1 MAVFHSPES
10 GTSMQNVPGV
20 ICHLYENPK
29 RLEKRMKKNKEA
41 FAGKKRAACQRRELR
56 LRKLLSEILIS

>member
-1 MAVFHSPES
+1 MPFVRK
-10 GTSMQNVPGV
+10 
-20 ICHLYENPK
+20 PK
-29 RLEKRMKKNKEA
+29 EVREKNEKNKEA